1 MQCAHGVHDIPG
13 FLGGKPAECPAS
25 SPPGYSP
32 SKKSQLPASQRPAPG
47 SRPLATLD
55 LAWLGG
61 QWAMG
66 PFLQGRGEVRY
77 SRLAPASSV
86 RVVSSAPHASAPPC
100 GRRPRHS
107 PSAHR
112 RCRRG
117 PSAPPG
123 LRPLFYTQFH
133 VVGTTSFALEILI
146 LKFSKDQNFW

>member
-1 MQCAHGVHDIPG
+1 MCSVHMVCTTSRAFWGENP
-13 FLGGKPAECPAS
+13 ECPAS

-61 QWAMG
+61 QWARSFRG
-66 PFLQGRGEVRY
+66 AARSGTRGSRPPRPFVLFPLPRKRQ
-77 SRLAPASSV
+77 
-86 RVVSSAPHASAPPC
+86 
-100 GRRPRHS
+100 RPRAAEERAT
-107 PSAHR
+107 PLELTAAG
-112 RCRRG
+112 RRG

-133 VVGTTSFALEILI
+133 VVGTTSFALKILI